1 MVGSVGLS
9 VCEGQLPSS
18 MVLLS
23 ALTSEVGSCQ
33 LLTLLKCD
41 QLHFAPSEVSETL
54 EAPYFLFHKLGAP
67 LICIFK
73 NSQPVNSFNI
83 YSIFITLI
91 PFEIHSTMLAPLPI
105 MKEILK
111 CWVSTYQ
118 GRHSGIGF

>member
-1 MVGSVGLS
+1 MGLS